1 MASSEPILFSHVP
14 RAISPISRHLHF
26 TKHSQHVTHTHLG
39 SSINPDTL
47 YYLSF
52 KNPNSLGELLNELNR
67 KDSELSNLLRT
78 RQARH
83 VPKLVDQGFEG
94 VLGKKALVSAYQDF
108 VGSLISLIVQSVF
121 LENPEKLDAGVNDAR
136 AVVRHLSQK
145 NCPVVD
151 IFRRL
156 VVDPITVASTCPE
169 DASPKE
175 IRGIPTNQ
183 LARFC
188 DVSILR
194 FLSRAN
200 EQTSPRSILWAID
213 YIINLLSSLDQ
224 SLSMHST
231 AGWYGAPS
239 TRKKKKV
246 TSGRPPPFPIPSHVP
261 PTVVIVS
268 SPSLSNVLDPVTG
281 QPSIK
286 EEVSPLHFQ
295 FPGSDNDG
303 TSPQQSPGT
312 LTSRNMRA
320 PNADSNRFGLP
331 PSTLLLQRSP
341 ELARTVSPTNTLSPA
356 SSSSSPI
363 NVPVSRREEWMEEND
378 AMRSGNLIPPGGHS
392 PRSPRLAEMRTGTP
406 QSIPEEDEEGG
417 EERGAEGG
425 EEGTW
430 RGENGSYGSFDS
442 ARGRGEEEGEG
453 EEVKLKELDSSAD
466 SVPNVDLK
474 KELET
479 LCNAEGR
486 ISLVAILQAISNL
499 PQSAD
504 IWTERLG
511 NKCFTLIQYCMD
523 LGLTQASRGDES
535 VSTRRRKFQRQENVA
550 FHTHDHEHPSRL
562 HSRYIVH
569 YATYALIH
577 CAVNLM
583 VGCTHESEST
593 CILFHRRLITQKDA
607 THSKLLRHLKRIH
620 LHSPQDFHQ
629 VMMNFASVST
639 FRKIFQFLHIVLQYC
654 HKPPADNV
662 DTLMLSIVSSVLRV
676 VVDRLTQLDL
686 LKPSL
691 QNVSE

>member
-1 MASSEPILFSHVP
+1 MLHIP

-26 TKHSQHVTHTHLG
+26 AKHSQHVTHTHLG

-94 VLGKKALVSAYQDF
+94 LLGKKALISAYQDF
-108 VGSLISLIVQSVF
+108 VGSLISLIAQSVF
-121 LENPEKLDAGVNDAR
+121 LENPEKLNAEVNDVR
-136 AVVRHLSQK
+136 AVVRDLCQK
-145 NCPVVD
+145 NCPIVD

-156 VVDPITVASTCPE
+156 IVDPTTVASACPE
-169 DASPKE
+169 DASSKE
-175 IRGIPTNQ
+175 IRGIPINQ

-188 DVSILR
+188 DMSVLR

-213 YIINLLSSLDQ
+213 YIINLLSSLDK
-224 SLSMHST
+224 SLLMHST
-231 AGWYGAPS
+231 AGWYGAPI

-268 SPSLSNVLDPVTG
+268 SPALSNALDPVTG

-286 EEVSPLHFQ
+286 AEVSPVHFQ
-295 FPGSDNDG
+295 FPASDNDG
-303 TSPQQSPGT
+303 MPPQQPPGA
-312 LTSRNMRA
+312 LTSRNTLA
-320 PNADSNRFGLP
+320 LDADSNRFGVP

-341 ELARTVSPTNTLSPA
+341 DLARTASPTNTLSPA

-363 NVPVSRREEWMEEND
+363 SIHVSKREEWMEEND
-378 AMRSGNLIPPGGHS
+378 ATRGGSLMPPTAHS

-430 RGENGSYGSFDS
+430 RGESSSYGSFDS
-442 ARGRGEEEGEG
+442 ARGRVGGEEEEDG
-453 EEVKLKELDSSAD
+453 EEVKLKELDSSTY
-466 SVPNVDLK
+466 SVPNMELK
-474 KELET
+474 KELDM
-479 LCNAEGR
+479 LYNAEGR
-486 ISLVAILQAISNL
+486 ISLVAILQAVSNL

-535 VSTRRRKFQRQENVA
+535 MSTRRRKFQKQENIA
-550 FHTHDHEHPSRL
+550 FQAHGQEHPSRL
-562 HSRYIVH
+562 HSKHIVH
-569 YATYALIH
+569 FATYALIH
-577 CAVNLM
+577 CATNLM
-583 VGCTHESEST
+583 VGCTHESGST
-593 CILFHRRLITQKDA
+593 CILFHKRLTTQKDA
-607 THSKLLRHLKRIH
+607 IHSKLVRHLKRIH
-620 LHSPQDFHQ
+620 LHSPQDFQQ

-639 FRKIFQFLHIVLQYC
+639 FRKIFQYLHIVLQYC
-654 HKPPADNV
+654 HKPPAGNV

-686 LKPSL
+686 SKPSL